1 MATRDSPCSKRRE
14 PPQLRGLQGSSFS
27 QMPTRPFVDRLGMAA
42 HWFRWSLA
50 PGALRQGP
58 NVVEVEL
65 LKAEPTATFERAS
78 VALLPSP
85 PRFASVFS
93 CRAMIDGGWCGLV
106 VLACRLN
113 GVSIA
118 TRYATFERPAWHE
131 ILGGQ
136 DRVRPSL

>member
-1 MATRDSPCSKRRE
+1 M
-14 PPQLRGLQGSSFS
+14 
-27 QMPTRPFVDRLGMAA
+27 DRLGMAA

-93 CRAMIDGGWCGLV
+93 CRAMIDGGWCGLG
-106 VLACRLN
+106 LQA
-113 GVSIA
+113 
-118 TRYATFERPAWHE
+118 ER
-131 ILGGQ
+131 
-136 DRVRPSL
+136 RRS